1 MQTGGAGQIIHQNG
15 GKMKIYV
22 TGEGMVTALGRGVD
36 MNVKAIRAGRSGV
49 AMHTGLLRDGDGR
62 ELPVMCGMVPEDVM
76 REISEE
82 YPSGN
87 GPYTRLELL
96 AAAALGE
103 ALGEAGKKGRIGSRR
118 RKAMIFSSTK
128 GNTGILTAESL
139 DTELPDDVF
148 IDVTAKKTGRI
159 FGYSPEDV
167 YTVSN
172 ACISGISALVVARRL
187 IGYGRYDEVA
197 VVGVDVLSEF
207 IVSGFASFRSLS
219 PELCRPYDRERC
231 GLNLGEAAGA
241 VVLASGPEYMPSC
254 AVISGGSISDDA
266 NHISGPSRTGDALYF
281 AMRDAMEEAGTS
293 PSDVSFVS
301 LHGTATVYND
311 EMESKAV
318 SLAGLSGTP
327 VQSLKP
333 YIGHTLGASGVVE
346 SILCIRQLLSGEVW
360 GTPGYNESGVPLPL
374 DVSDCTR
381 QVAMRHCVKTASGFG
396 GCNAAAVFSLP
407 EYAPDTCIGKPAGY
421 AVIRH
426 VRLDGQ
432 SLFHASSGAGDF
444 HSAIRE
450 KYRSMGLD
458 DMKFYKMDDM
468 SKLGYIAGHMLL
480 EGLQFAPEE
489 MAVILQ
495 NRNASLDSDLK
506 HLSNITRGA
515 GASPS
520 VFVYTLPNVASGEI
534 SIRHRIKGENTFF
547 ISDRYS
553 KVKMEDYAA
562 MVLSSSHAKY
572 CIVGWLDFLRGTFL
586 ADFELLEKT
595 SDSPQEVSGN
605 RREGEL

>member
-1 MQTGGAGQIIHQNG
+1 MKGNMYTTLVLAACLFAGCGMTSRGDISSDESASGTMQKRRPTATVYDEERSVTLHDPYLQNAEALTINCLPG
-15 GKMKIYV
+15 WQLVGKMDIEEFRQSNGSISFQIK
-22 TGEGMVTALGRGVD
+22 GSDGARQLGF
-36 MNVKAIRAGRSGV
+36 
-49 AMHTGLLRDGDGR
+49 
-62 ELPVMCGMVPEDVM
+62 
-76 REISEE
+76 
-82 YPSGN
+82 
-87 GPYTRLELL
+87 YT
-96 AAAALGE
+96 
-103 ALGEAGKKGRIGSRR
+103 
-118 RKAMIFSSTK
+118 
-128 GNTGILTAESL
+128 
-139 DTELPDDVF
+139 
-148 IDVTAKKTGRI
+148 
-159 FGYSPEDV
+159 
-167 YTVSN
+167 
-172 ACISGISALVVARRL
+172 
-187 IGYGRYDEVA
+187 
-197 VVGVDVLSEF
+197 
-207 IVSGFASFRSLS
+207 
-219 PELCRPYDRERC
+219 ELCRPYDRERC

-468 SKLGYIAGHMLL
+468 SKLGYIACHMLL
-480 EGLQFAPEE
+480 EGLQF
-489 MAVILQ
+489 L
-495 NRNASLDSDLK
+495 
-506 HLSNITRGA
+506 
-515 GASPS
+515 
-520 VFVYTLPNVASGEI
+520 LP
-534 SIRHRIKGENTFF
+534 H
-547 ISDRYS
+547 
-553 KVKMEDYAA
+553 
-562 MVLSSSHAKY
+562 SHSA
-572 CIVGWLDFLRGTFL
+572 
-586 ADFELLEKT
+586 
-595 SDSPQEVSGN
+595 
-605 RREGEL
+605 

>member
-1 MQTGGAGQIIHQNG
+1 MNGVYIGASSLI
-15 GKMKIYV
+15 
-22 TGEGMVTALGRGVD
+22 TALGRGVKVNAD
-36 MNVKAIRAGRSGV
+36 AVENRLSGV
-49 AMHTGLLRDGDGR
+49 TLHESADFSSGPLYAASIPESVYREAVSEYGELPRAELLLSAVVGDVLKESGTDLSDPETMLVISTTKGDVELLDPSDSMPDGR
-62 ELPVMCGMVPEDVM
+62 TYLW
-76 REISEE
+76 
-82 YPSGN
+82 
-87 GPYTRLELL
+87 
-96 AAAALGE
+96 
-103 ALGEAGKKGRIGSRR
+103 
-118 RKAMIFSSTK
+118 
-128 GNTGILTAESL
+128 
-139 DTELPDDVF
+139 
-148 IDVTAKKTGRI
+148 KTGENVARR
-159 FGYSPEDV
+159 FGAGDRFIV
-167 YTVSN
+167 ISN
-172 ACISGISALVVARRL
+172 ACISGVSAMIVAMRLVSSGRCRRAVVA
-187 IGYGRYDEVA
+187 GC
-197 VVGVDVLSEF
+197 DVLSRF
-207 IVSGFASFRSLS
+207 VVSGFASFKSLS
-219 PELCRPYDRERC
+219 SGRCRPYDASRD

-241 VVLASGPEYMPSC
+241 VVLGCGPEDGQV
-254 AVISGGSISDDA
+254 VISGGSISDDA
-266 NHISGPSRTGDALYF
+266 NHISGPSRTGDGLFF
-281 AMRDAMEEAGTS
+281 AMRDAMREAGVT
-293 PSDVSFVS
+293 PDEISFME

-468 SKLGYIAGHMLL
+468 SKLGYIACHMLL

-515 GASPS
+515 GASPA

-534 SIRHRIKGENTFF
+534 SIRHRINRCRHASAAVADLDHAFERLAFRIFF
-547 ISDRYS
+547 SEKVRIGQDGFICEEFRFVRRQIHIS
-553 KVKMEDYAA
+553 
-562 MVLSSSHAKY
+562 
-572 CIVGWLDFLRGTFL
+572 G
-586 ADFELLEKT
+586 
-595 SDSPQEVSGN
+595 
-605 RREGEL
+605 